1 MSRLSGWVIL
11 VAGAALIYSL
21 AFSSYEHLTS
31 TWTSTDSGGLTRVTV
46 DCPSPIRVLLFGAE
60 PQASEDPEVCVPSS
74 RTLALEA
81 GAVAIAAA
89 LLAWRPVTRR
99 RPERID
105 PLSTRINRQTE
116 SPPPSGRTATRD
128 D

>member
-1 MSRLSGWVIL
+1 MSRLTAWVIL
-11 VAGAALIYSL
+11 VAAAALIYSL

-46 DCPSPIRVLLFGAE
+46 DCPSPIQVLLFGAE
-60 PQASEDPEVCVPSS
+60 PEGSEDPGICVPSS

-81 GAVAIAAA
+81 AAVTVAGA
-89 LLAWRPVTRR
+89 LLVWRPVTRR
-99 RPERID
+99 RPERLD
-105 PLSTRINRQTE
+105 PLSTRINRRTE
-116 SPPPSGRTATRD
+116 TPPHEDQTATRD